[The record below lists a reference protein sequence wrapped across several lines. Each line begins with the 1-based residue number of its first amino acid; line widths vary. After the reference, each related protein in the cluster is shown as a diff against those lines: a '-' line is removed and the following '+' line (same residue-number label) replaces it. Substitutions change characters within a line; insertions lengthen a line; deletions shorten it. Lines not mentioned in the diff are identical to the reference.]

1 MQGGNPQ
8 AGYSGMN
15 NQIPSS
21 QFSGQPMQPMQPM
34 QQPQMA
40 PAQFVPIASNQ
51 LVDDPKKYRLSPVV
65 TKCPHCF
72 QTVTTNVETKCSCG
86 ACCVCCMT
94 LLVVYLCIQCC
105 RDKDFCCQDAVHK
118 CPSCQKD
125 IFFYKAM

>member
-21 QFSGQPMQPMQPM
+21 QFSGQPMQPMQ
-34 QQPQMA
+34 QPQMA
-40 PAQFVPIASNQ
+40 PAQVVQIASNQ

-72 QTVTTNVETKCSCG
+72 QTVTTNVETTCSCC

-94 LLVVYLCIQCC
+94 GLVIYLCIQSC

>member
-1 MQGGNPQ
+1 MQGGNPY

-21 QFSGQPMQPMQPM
+21 QFNVQPQQQVIMQP
-34 QQPQMA
+34 QQMGPVQA
-40 PAQFVPIASNQ
+40 VPITTNQ
-51 LVDDPKKYRLSPVV
+51 IVDDPKKYRLSPVV

-72 QTVTTNVETKCSCG
+72 QTVTTNVETKCSCC

-94 LLVVYLCIQCC
+94 VLVIYLCIQCC